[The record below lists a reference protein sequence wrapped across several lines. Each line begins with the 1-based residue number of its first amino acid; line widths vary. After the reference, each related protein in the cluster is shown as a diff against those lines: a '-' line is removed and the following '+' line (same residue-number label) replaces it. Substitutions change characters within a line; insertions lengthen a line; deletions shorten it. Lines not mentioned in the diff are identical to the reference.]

1 MLERTRKIIVF
12 WRKVIKEMAIL
23 RGKDRNAMTQFSDTF
38 TRGTFREKFVRQRF

>member
-23 RGKDRNAMTQFSDTF
+23 RGKDRNAMTQFRDTF
-38 TRGTFREKFVRQRF
+38 TCGTFREKFVRERF